1 MTAIRRPRRFTL
13 VPTNGRLRRI
23 SLVAGRPGEG
33 PLTEPIAAT
42 QPRRQEPL
50 FMPHKRHSWPH
61 ERIVG
66 LPRKRS
72 FAPDWWTCRQATQLL
87 ESGIN
92 TVAYNAS
99 GDARLWRRLAVK
111 NPADSHPATGRGFS
125 TSN

>member
-50 FMPHKRHSWPH
+50 FMPHSRDPSAG
-61 ERIVG
+61 G
-66 LPRKRS
+66 LYVQNAGFRFIQSPDPRGSSGGSIRRS
-72 FAPDWWTCRQATQLL
+72 EAAQ
-87 ESGIN
+87 
-92 TVAYNAS
+92 
-99 GDARLWRRLAVK
+99 ARLGVYRYRLIRSCLR
-111 NPADSHPATGRGFS
+111 D
-125 TSN
+125 